1 MEGVALVF
9 ALLALLSLIGISIYF
24 YMEFDK
30 HKVSNVQDYNKLT
43 TDITDEQKNRLSNLS
58 SIVDQINIVNKDIKK
73 TYDDVNKEQD
83 TKITN
88 LGVKLTG
95 IDTGF
100 GSLISTKTT
109 GSTSNIPLSSLASI
123 ANVDVQLL
131 KNVSVVSGMTIK
143 DVQASGKAFK
153 VCGGTPE
160 KCIEF
165 PNNQG
170 NTYLTGFGTSAGI
183 VMDAPTSLLGSVSFN
198 GPASFSDA
206 APLVFKNGNVG
217 IGTIGVDKTTDPYSL
232 MFKSSAMG
240 FDGAVNIKGPATFED
255 SITLKSGTNTANIG
269 VGTTNVL
276 NINSDLSVSGASSFG
291 NTLSIKSGSTTIG
304 TIGVDSSNKLNI
316 SSTPGIVLTGDVN
329 VIGQLSENGTRVT
342 TTTSQPTPPPTI
354 PETA

>member
-30 HKVSNVQDYNKLT
+30 HKLVNNKDYNKLS

-73 TYDDVNKEQD
+73 TYDDANTEQN

-88 LGVKLTG
+88 LGVKLSG
-95 IDTGF
+95 VETGF
-100 GSLISTKTT
+100 GSLISTKTSD
-109 GSTSNIPLSSLASI
+109 STSNIPLSSLASV
-123 ANVDVQLL
+123 ANVDISLL

-143 DVQASGKAFK
+143 DVQESGKAFK

-198 GPASFSDA
+198 SPASFSAD
-206 APLVFKNGNVG
+206 APLLFKNENVG
-217 IGTIGVDKTTDPYSL
+217 IGTISVDKTTDPYSL
-232 MFKSSAMG
+232 MFKSSAMA
-240 FDGAVNIKGPATFED
+240 FDGAVNVKGRATFEND
-255 SITLKSGTNTANIG
+255 ITLKSGENYANIG
-269 VGTTNVL
+269 VGNTNVL
-276 NINSDLSVSGASSFG
+276 NINSDLSVSGISSFE
-291 NTLSIKSGSTTIG
+291 NTLSIKSGETTIG
-304 TIGVDSSNKLNI
+304 TIGVDNNNKLNI
-316 SSTPGIVLTGDVN
+316 TSTPGIILTGDVN
-329 VIGQLSENGTRVT
+329 VIGQLSENGIRVT
-342 TTTSQPTPPPTI
+342 TSAPI
-354 PETA
+354 SIEGSISA